1 MFIMIRKKNKNKKPE
16 HLSSLSPVFGQKKVP
31 LKWHTVSVI
40 LPTGV
45 IGNYSVKSYT
55 KWVFQSKTTGS
66 SEREPPPAG
75 RVRRPRLPP
84 PPPRLPPPPG
94 GRGSA
99 PRRPLRALHPL
110 LTTRRGGRL
119 RRLLPLARRPPRAP
133 CPRRAASG
141 GARRSPTPLRAG
153 GPLRPGTLGRAWGR
167 GVPAREGASPTCGQP
182 APGRVAERGVRV

>member
-1 MFIMIRKKNKNKKPE
+1 MCQETIDPTDNASDPQPIAPNHNPPPPPACNSAFVHPDFFPL
-16 HLSSLSPVFGQKKVP
+16 HLHPPQLLAPRAASP
-31 LKWHTVSVI
+31 
-40 LPTGV
+40 LP
-45 IGNYSVKSYT
+45 
-55 KWVFQSKTTGS
+55 
-66 SEREPPPAG
+66 EREPPPAG

-153 GPLRPGTLGRAWGR
+153 GPLSPGTLGRAWGR